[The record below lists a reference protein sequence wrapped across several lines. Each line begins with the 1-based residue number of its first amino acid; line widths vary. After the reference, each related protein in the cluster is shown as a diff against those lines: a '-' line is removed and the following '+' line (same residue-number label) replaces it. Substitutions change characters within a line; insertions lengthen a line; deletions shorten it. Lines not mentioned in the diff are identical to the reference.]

1 MTSNKEKNVKQK
13 KRSHSTNQSNQ
24 TRRQRVLKY
33 ELYEQELQ
41 MLNTCE
47 ELVKT
52 YEKLQV
58 EIRDYPDVVLK
69 KKKRLNH
76 VLTELSEQAEEQIAK
91 TTRLAAKLNK
101 MSQAGAP
108 QFASRTNLKKEENA
122 KKNRFETVVFYS
134 FLLFIVIVLST
145 VLNSQSESGRP
156 KNIAGYSPMTVLTRS
171 MQSVYPQHSLVI
183 TKVTEP
189 KELKIGD
196 DITYIKENNTTV
208 THQIVGVNENYMG
221 TGKRGFETKGVENPR
236 KDEEVVRAENVIGKV
251 IFSSLIMGKTLLF
264 VQQNMII
271 TAVTVILFIYLSDL
285 LIKYSVTQ
293 WSMKHGKQKKRR

>member
-1 MTSNKEKNVKQK
+1 MTLNKEENS
-13 KRSHSTNQSNQ
+13 KREKRPQSMNSRKQ
-24 TRRQRVLKY
+24 TRRQRVLKQ
-33 ELYEQELQ
+33 ELYEKETQIV
-41 MLNTCE
+41 NTCE
-47 ELVKT
+47 ELLKN
-52 YEKLQV
+52 YEKLQA
-58 EIRDYPDVVLK
+58 EIHDYPDSVLK
-69 KKKRLNH
+69 KKKRLNG
-76 VLTELSEQAEEQIAK
+76 VFTEISNEVEEQMVK
-91 TTRLAAKLNK
+91 TKRLTVKLK
-101 MSQAGAP
+101 KVSQAGAP
-108 QFASRTNLKKEENA
+108 PFTNQSNQSKEEHT
-122 KKNRFETVVFYS
+122 KKSRFETVVFYS

-171 MQSVYPQHSLVI
+171 MQSVYPQHSLVL

-189 KELKIGD
+189 KELKIGE

-208 THQIVGVNENYMG
+208 THRIVGVNENYMG

-251 IFSSLIMGKTLLF
+251 IFSSLIMGKILLF

-293 WSMKHGKQKKRR
+293 WSMKHGKQKKRP

>member
-1 MTSNKEKNVKQK
+1 MMTGNKEKNF
-13 KRSHSTNQSNQ
+13 KREKCSQSTNQRNQ
-24 TRRQRVLKY
+24 TRRQRVLRQ
-33 ELYEQELQ
+33 ELYEKEAQ
-41 MLNTCE
+41 MVETCE

-69 KKKRLNH
+69 KRKRLNN
-76 VLTELSEQAEEQIAK
+76 VLSKLSEQAEEQIPK
-91 TTRLAAKLNK
+91 TIRLAGELKK
-101 MSQAGAP
+101 VSQAGAP
-108 QFASRTNLKKEENA
+108 QVTSQTKLPKEKSA

-134 FLLFIVIVLST
+134 FLLIIVMILSSVLS
-145 VLNSQSESGRP
+145 SQAESGRP

-189 KELKIGD
+189 KELKLGE

-208 THQIVGVNENYMG
+208 THRIVGVNENYMG

-251 IFSSLIMGKTLLF
+251 VFSSLILGEILLF
-264 VQQNMII
+264 VQQNMIL

-293 WSMKHGKQKKRR
+293 WSSKRGKQ